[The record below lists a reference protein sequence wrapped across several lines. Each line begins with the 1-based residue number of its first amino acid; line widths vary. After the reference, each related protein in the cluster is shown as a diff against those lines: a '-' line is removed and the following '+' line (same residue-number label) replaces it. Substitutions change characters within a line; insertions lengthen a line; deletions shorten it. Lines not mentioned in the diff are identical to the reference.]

1 MREDSNR
8 RFRLSFY
15 HAAVFGLFA
24 LSFFFYLAH
33 RDLAQKLTIQPK
45 ATFMSIT
52 PITPTLS
59 FKSKP
64 EPSVKEVLIEKN
76 QTFSE
81 VMESQGFDS
90 ETILQIYEGT
100 RDVYDLARLG
110 AGKALLITRTADD
123 RFSKLEY
130 AIDPFQKLVVSNID
144 NAFHAEME
152 RYSADVAVHELGGE
166 IQGSLYST
174 IDRLGE
180 EDELVIRFAEIF
192 EWDVDFFKDLQAG
205 DTFRIV
211 YEKQFVRGE
220 PYGYGKILA
229 AELVNKDKVYQAVG
243 YQQGKNWEYFS
254 QDGKAMRKAF
264 LASPLKFNRISSGF
278 TTRRYHPVLKRYRPH
293 YGIDYAAPAGTSV
306 RAIGKGKVILAGW
319 AGGAGKTVKI
329 RHDREITTVYC
340 HLSRFASGVRAGAS
354 VSQGQVIG
362 YVGSTG
368 LATGPHLDFRFMK
381 NGKYI
386 NFLSIKAPQAE
397 PLSATELAQFKTDS
411 APIFAQ
417 LQNVKIRPAELEIAS
432 LPSNSL
438 HFTEEIR

>member
-8 RFRLSFY
+8 RYPLWSY
-15 HAAVFGLFA
+15 HAAVFGLIA

-33 RDLAQKLTIQPK
+33 RDLVQKPTIQPK

-90 ETILQIYEGT
+90 ETILQIYEDA
-100 RDVYDLARLG
+100 RDVYNLARIG
-110 AGKALLITRTADD
+110 AGRTLVITKTPDD

-229 AELVNKDKVYQAVG
+229 AELVNKDRVYQAVG
-243 YQQGKNWEYFS
+243 YGKNWEYFS
-254 QDGKAMRKAF
+254 PDGKAMRKAF
-264 LASPLKFNRISSGF
+264 LASPLKFNRISSRF

-306 RAIGKGKVILAGW
+306 RAIGKGNVILAGW

-329 RHDREITTVYC
+329 QHDRAITTVYC
-340 HLSRFASGVRAGAS
+340 HLSRFAKGVRAGAP
-354 VSQGQVIG
+354 VSQGQIIG

-381 NGKYI
+381 NGKYV
-386 NFLSIKAPQAE
+386 NFLSIKSPQAE
-397 PLSATELAQFKTDS
+397 PLTSAEVAQFKTDS
-411 APIFAQ
+411 ATIFAQ
-417 LQNVKIRPAELEIAS
+417 LQNVKIRSAEPEIAS

-438 HFTEEIR
+438 HFTKEIH